1 MDLKY
6 APEATVKATTVP
18 VLTILALVAALSACY
33 THPARSPVPLR
44 KQANQLKVVTFNVN
58 YVGVD
63 MARSA
68 RVLAAS
74 GAEVV
79 ALQET
84 TPAWERF
91 LRRRLRGYRVQR
103 YRHFRGAGG
112 LAFLSKYPLRSVRLI
127 PPRGRGWFPAWL
139 VEVRTPLGRV
149 RLLNVHLRPPIGDGG
164 RTSSVPAAYFDTRS
178 IREREIRRHL
188 GRTPRDRP
196 LVVLGDFNEASG
208 PALRWVR
215 GHGLRS
221 ALARFDSSTATWH
234 WKTSVGTL
242 RSRLDH
248 VFFSK
253 GLRCLGAQ
261 VLGDA
266 ASDHFPVE
274 AVFAKVSAAA
284 PGP

>member
-1 MDLKY
+1 MRIPSFLF
-6 APEATVKATTVP
+6 
-18 VLTILALVAALSACY
+18 LVAALSGCY
-33 THPARSPVPLR
+33 SSPARSPLVRQPR
-44 KQANQLKVVTFNVN
+44 QLKVVTFNVN
-58 YVGVD
+58 YAGVD

-74 GAEVV
+74 RADVV

-127 PPRGRGWFPAWL
+127 QPRGRGWFPAWL
-139 VEVRTPLGRV
+139 VEARTPMGKV
-149 RLLNVHLRPPIGDGG
+149 RFLNVHLRPPIGDSG
-164 RTSSVPAAYFDTRS
+164 RTSSVPVAYFYTRS

-188 GRTPRDRP
+188 SRTPRDRP
-196 LVVLGDFNEASG
+196 LVVLGDFNEANG
-208 PALRWVR
+208 PALRWAR
-215 GHGLRS
+215 GRGLRS
-221 ALARFDSSTATWH
+221 ALQRFDSSTATWH
-234 WKTSVGTL
+234 WKTSVGTI

-253 GLRCLGAQ
+253 GLRCVGAQ
-261 VLGDA
+261 VLGPA

-274 AVFAKVSAAA
+274 AVFARAENFR
-284 PGP
+284 